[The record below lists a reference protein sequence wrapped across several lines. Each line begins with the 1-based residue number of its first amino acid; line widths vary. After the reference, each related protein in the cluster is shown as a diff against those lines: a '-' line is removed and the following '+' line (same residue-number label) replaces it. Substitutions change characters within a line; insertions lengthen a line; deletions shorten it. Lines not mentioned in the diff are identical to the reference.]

1 MGEPTL
7 FSHEYSFIS
16 VSRVQIRVLKDWVKA
31 WLCTLT
37 ELQAFVKAVFHHWAD
52 LEPILRQGQGS
63 CEGWWR
69 PSSSAPRPHPAPA
82 TSSRSPPR
90 TPMPSCSPLWT
101 RVWAWPRG
109 RVRGRVTCGP
119 RRRVPPGMWSIS
131 RTSRTMRWRSTSP
144 CMCTSL
150 CKL

>member
-69 PSSSAPRPHPAPA
+69 PSSSAPRPQPAP
-82 TSSRSPPR
+82 PPPAGAR
-90 TPMPSCSPLWT
+90 QE
-101 RVWAWPRG
+101 R
-109 RVRGRVTCGP
+109 P
-119 RRRVPPGMWSIS
+119 RRDAHRAEQG
-131 RTSRTMRWRSTSP
+131 
-144 CMCTSL
+144 
-150 CKL
+150 